1 MIDLYIRVRWTCYER
16 CSILCS
22 LPAGQ
27 VVHSNV
33 DTLSPIVA
41 TLATNPSTRGPSRIQ
56 PMKLVVSGVKA
67 MSRLF
72 TVRLGVVILCGVSI
86 DSQVP
91 SDKNNNRS

>member
-1 MIDLYIRVRWTCYER
+1 
-16 CSILCS
+16 
-22 LPAGQ
+22 
-27 VVHSNV
+27 
-33 DTLSPIVA
+33 
-41 TLATNPSTRGPSRIQ
+41 
-56 PMKLVVSGVKA
+56 MKLVVSGVKA